1 MKGTPGIL
9 EHLFLEPNDLSGGRI
24 ILEGEGCFHLARVK
38 RARRGEEVT
47 WSDGA
52 GRVGRA
58 VIEEIGGNS
67 VSLRVTE
74 EGRARRKKP
83 RLILYQALPKS
94 GKMDGI
100 LRRCTEVGV
109 DRFRPF
115 VSSRTLPGLVRAGVP
130 EKMTRWNKVL
140 REAARQSRR
149 DFLPELEL
157 PLSWEGFLE
166 CLEEGH
172 LTLLAWEEEKER
184 RVLDALPREA
194 PESVALVVGPEGGFS
209 VREVEEMREAGAVTV
224 SLGSNI
230 LRTENAGMVMAV
242 LAGGFY
248 GRI

>member
-1 MKGTPGIL
+1 
-9 EHLFLEPNDLSGGRI
+9 
-24 ILEGEGCFHLARVK
+24 
-38 RARRGEEVT
+38 
-47 WSDGA
+47 
-52 GRVGRA
+52 
-58 VIEEIGGNS
+58 
-67 VSLRVTE
+67 
-74 EGRARRKKP
+74 
-83 RLILYQALPKS
+83 
-94 GKMDGI
+94 
-100 LRRCTEVGV
+100 VGV
-109 DRFRPF
+109 ARFRPF